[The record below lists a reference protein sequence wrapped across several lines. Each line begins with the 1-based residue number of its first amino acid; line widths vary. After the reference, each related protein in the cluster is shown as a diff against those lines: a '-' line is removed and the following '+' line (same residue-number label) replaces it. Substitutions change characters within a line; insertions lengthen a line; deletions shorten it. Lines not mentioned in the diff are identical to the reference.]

1 MSIRTHIFILLSVLL
16 FSTLAQAGDDES
28 SVVGV
33 WRGNSICVPRN
44 TACHNEVAVYRVSAI
59 PGKHGSVYVSG
70 GKVVDGKE
78 VVMGSSEWRFDASTH
93 TLSVQLPAGDIVLVA
108 NGNTMQGAFTLHD
121 KTVLRHITL
130 KRGE

>member
-1 MSIRTHIFILLSVLL
+1 MSTQTRIFILVTALL
-16 FSTLAQAGDDES
+16 FATVAWAGDDES
-28 SVVGV
+28 SVAGV

-44 TACHNEVAVYRVSAI
+44 TACQDEVAVYRVSAI

-70 GKVVDGKE
+70 GKAVDGKE

-93 TLSVQLPAGDIVLVA
+93 TLSVQLSAGDIVLVA